1 RCASASPYP
10 TLFRSGDCGGGMCQT
25 DGVGCADGADRSG
38 NTTKKNRYSV
48 DAVIIGDGILD
59 YGCRCQY
66 SIWLVDGRVSTI
78 GSVMPM
84 RSEEHTSDLQSR
96 LE

>member
-1 RCASASPYP
+1 
-10 TLFRSGDCGGGMCQT
+10 MCQT

-66 SIWLVDGRVSTI
+66 SIWLVDGRVSKI

-84 RSEEHTSDLQSR
+84 VIRIAPDANLAGESVNGWSVFDG
-96 LE
+96 